1 MAFTRGIIGNTHR
14 ATRVI
19 LGVAAAIAAF
29 ALFEG
34 PTAWL
39 VAASA
44 VVFALTGVVGYCPIC
59 AVAGVGRRS
68 GS

>member
-1 MAFTRGIIGNTHR
+1 MAFTTGNIGSTHR

-19 LGVAAAIAAF
+19 LGVAAAIAAY

-34 PTAWL
+34 PATWL
-39 VAASA
+39 AAASA

-59 AVAGVGRRS
+59 AVAGTGRRS

>member
-1 MAFTRGIIGNTHR
+1 MAFYSGNIGSTHR

-19 LGVAAAIAAF
+19 LGVAVAIAAF
-29 ALFEG
+29 SLFEG
-34 PTAWL
+34 PAAWL
-39 VAASA
+39 AAASA